1 MTLGARTKAAYE
13 YFKGQDWIINIEKDE
28 IWIDEPINDESQT
41 IYGGEKDEETKQKY
55 RTYGIGAMGLDN
67 YKKIINKNGNPS
79 DITIATIGYGAKI
92 HDKYFE
98 GRINGDYYN
107 FIENNKNIYETLP
120 QGSRILEVLKESTT
134 DNVKILPLVIVNKEN
149 YTTKSSII
157 EALSFATKNSDVIC
171 YEILNKENYMI
182 NLVLKNAFKENVPVS
197 CPTKKIQNKDEKVY
211 PAENST
217 TIAVSSIDKSSKV
230 TSYSGTGDYI
240 DFVAY
245 STDIEEIFEENS
257 SVSMWSGI
265 QYSNAH
271 LVSCIA
277 MIKTYEKEYT
287 ILDIYNMLRNYCV
300 DLGHKG
306 KDNLYGYGVPNFSK
320 IKIKDIDKKSPE
332 IKEVIYDNEKWEF
345 KKNIHIKAEDNIKI
359 LQWAVTRSQEVPEKW
374 TELKENTPKLE
385 VDYEINKNGIY
396 YIWVS
401 DSAENTSYMTIK
413 MDKIDT
419 IAPEIKY
426 AIDIDKLETEK
437 YATIKITATDDGS
450 GLHEMPYSF
459 DKENWGTTNELKVTE
474 NGRYKVYVRDALENV
489 AEKEI
494 KVAVFPIEGYATIN
508 QGTIIKSITVSSNWN
523 GNTNND
529 VRIILD
535 SDVEIIGWNITKS
548 KKEPNQFTE
557 PEGVEIIEN
566 TETPDETDENTTDN
580 NVTTDE
586 NNTNTT
592 NNNTTDNTEVNV
604 DSTEENSSNTSEE
617 DIQPTRQVKGVK
629 GITITTS
636 LNINTKYYLWVKDTN
651 DNLICQTFTI
661 NKKEF

>member
-13 YFKGQDWIINIEKDE
+13 YFKEQDWITNIEKDE
-28 IWIDEPINDESQT
+28 IWIDEPVNDESQT
-41 IYGGEKDEETKQKY
+41 IYGQEKEEEIQQKY
-55 RTYGIGAMGLDN
+55 RTYGIGAMGLNN
-67 YKKIINKNGNPS
+67 YKKIINENGNPAN
-79 DITIATIGYGAKI
+79 IVIATIGYGARI
-92 HDKYFE
+92 NDQYFE
-98 GRINGDYYN
+98 GRINENYYN

-134 DNVKILPLVIVNKEN
+134 DNVKILPLVVVSKEY
-149 YTTKSSII
+149 YTSKSSII

-182 NLVLKNAFKENVPVS
+182 NLVLKNAFKENIPVS
-197 CPTKKIQNKDEKVY
+197 CPTKKVEKEEEKVY
-211 PAENST
+211 PAEDST
-217 TIAVSSIDKSSKV
+217 TIAVSSIDKSSKP
-230 TSYSGTGDYI
+230 TSYSGSGEYI

-287 ILDIYNMLRNYCV
+287 ILEIYNMLRNYCV

-306 KDNLYGYGVPNFSK
+306 KDKLYGYGVPNFSE

-345 KKNIHIKAEDNIKI
+345 RKNIHIKAEDNIKI
-359 LQWAVTRSQEVPEKW
+359 EKWGVTESQEAPKKW
-374 TELKENTPKLE
+374 TTLEGNNSTLE
-385 VDYEINKNGIY
+385 VDYEITKNGIY

-401 DSAENTSYMTIK
+401 DSAGNTSYRTIK

-419 IAPEIKY
+419 TAPEIRY
-426 AIDIDKLETEK
+426 AIETDKLETEK
-437 YATIKITATDDGS
+437 YVVIKITATDSES

-459 DKENWGTTNELKVTE
+459 DKENWGATNELKVTE
-474 NGRYKVYVRDALENV
+474 NGRYKVYARDALENV
-489 AEKEI
+489 SEKEI
-494 KVAVFPIEGYATIN
+494 KVTEFPMEGYATI
-508 QGTIIKSITVSSNWN
+508 QPGSIIQSITVSDNWT

-529 VRIILD
+529 VRILLN

-548 KKEPNQFTE
+548 KKEPTQFTE

-566 TETPDETDENTTDN
+566 TEEPEEPDDVEQPDVNDTNTADNITTEDNTINIENPEEN
-580 NVTTDE
+580 L
-586 NNTNTT
+586 NNTDDT
-592 NNNTTDNTEVNV
+592 NI
-604 DSTEENSSNTSEE
+604 E
-617 DIQPTRQVKGVK
+617 DIQPTRQVKGVR

-636 LNINTKYYLWVKDTN
+636 LNTNTKYYLWVKDTN
-651 DNLICQTFTI
+651 DKLICQTFTI
-661 NKKEF
+661 NKKEI

>member
-1 MTLGARTKAAYE
+1 MILGARTKKAYE
-13 YFKGQDWIINIEKDE
+13 YFNEQDWITNIEKDE

-41 IYGGEKDEETKQKY
+41 IYGQEKEEEIKQKY
-55 RTYGIGAMGLDN
+55 RTYGIGAMGLNN
-67 YKKIINKNGNPS
+67 YKKIVNENGNPA
-79 DITIATIGYGAKI
+79 DIVIATIGYGARI
-92 HDKYFE
+92 NDRYFE
-98 GRINGDYYN
+98 GRISGNYYN

-120 QGSRILEVLKESTT
+120 QGSRILEVIKESTT
-134 DNVKILPLVIVNKEN
+134 DNVKILPLVIVNQEY
-149 YTTKSSII
+149 YTSKSSII

-171 YEILNKENYMI
+171 YEILNEENYMI

-197 CPTKKIQNKDEKVY
+197 CPTRKAENKEEKIY

-217 TIAVSSIDKSSKV
+217 TIAVSSIDKSSKPA
-230 TSYSGTGDYI
+230 SYSGSGDYI

-320 IKIKDIDKKSPE
+320 IKITDIDKKSPE
-332 IKEVIYDNEKWEF
+332 IKDVIYDNEKWEF

-359 LQWAVTRSQEVPEKW
+359 VQWAVTDSQEVPEKW
-374 TELKENTPKLE
+374 TTLE
-385 VDYEINKNGIY
+385 GNKSTLDVDYEITKNGIY

-401 DSAENTSYMTIK
+401 DSAENTSYRTIK

-419 IAPEIKY
+419 TAPEIRY
-426 AIDIDKLETEK
+426 AIETDKLETEK
-437 YATIKITATDDGS
+437 YVVIKITANDTES
-450 GLHEMPYSF
+450 GLNEMPYSF
-459 DKENWGTTNELKVTE
+459 DKENWGMVNELKVTE
-474 NGRYKVYVRDALENV
+474 NGRYKVYARDALENV
-489 AEKEI
+489 SEKEI
-494 KVAVFPIEGYATIN
+494 KVTEFPMEGYATIEPGN
-508 QGTIIKSITVSSNWN
+508 IIKSITVSDNWT

-529 VRIILD
+529 VRILLN

-548 KKEPNQFTE
+548 KKEPTQFTE

-566 TETPDETDENTTDN
+566 TEEPEEPDDIEQPDEND
-580 NVTTDE
+580 
-586 NNTNTT
+586 TNTA
-592 NNNTTDNTEVNV
+592 NNTTTEDTEVNV
-604 DSTEENSSNTSEE
+604 NRTEENLNNTDNTNIE
-617 DIQPTRQVKGVK
+617 DIQPRRQVKGVR

-636 LNINTKYYLWVKDTN
+636 LNTNTKYYLWIKDTN
-651 DNLICQTFTI
+651 DELICQTFTI
-661 NKKEF
+661 NKKEI